1 MNATVGGG
9 GGLQIKLHKG
19 STTAKTRPF
28 WFASKNLRQNVLA
41 RQRLKKRGL
50 TNTSSPKRTFGFS
63 AKATLLIARHQLDQ
77 KEGEEKEERTFLWG
91 DGRYHP

>member
-1 MNATVGGG
+1 MNATVGGE
-9 GGLQIKLHKG
+9 GLQIKLHKG

-28 WFASKNLRQNVLA
+28 WFASKNLPRNVLA

-50 TNTSSPKRTFGFS
+50 TNTSSPKRAFGFS
-63 AKATLLIARHQLDQ
+63 AKATLLIARPNLT
-77 KEGEEKEERTFLWG
+77 KKKGEEKEERTFLCG